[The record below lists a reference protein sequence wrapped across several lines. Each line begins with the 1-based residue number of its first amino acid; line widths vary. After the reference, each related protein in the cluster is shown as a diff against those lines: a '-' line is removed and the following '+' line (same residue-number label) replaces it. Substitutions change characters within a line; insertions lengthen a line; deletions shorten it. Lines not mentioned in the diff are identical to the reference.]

1 MAIPIGTT
9 LYPFYAEITFG
20 YHENDIW
27 VEKQKSII
35 TFAENFCRAMA
46 NIEHY
51 YGEELLSIEKLI
63 AYEAGDIIEVSLD
76 VGRSIKKEMED
87 Y

>member
-1 MAIPIGTT
+1 MAIPVGIT

-20 YHENDIW
+20 YYQDDTWI
-27 VEKQKSII
+27 EKQKSIV
-35 TFAENFCRAMA
+35 TFAENFCGAMA

-51 YGEELLSIEKLI
+51 YGEELLSVEKLI
-63 AYEAGDIIEVSLD
+63 AYEENDIIEISLD
-76 VGRSIKKEMED
+76 VGRGIKREMED